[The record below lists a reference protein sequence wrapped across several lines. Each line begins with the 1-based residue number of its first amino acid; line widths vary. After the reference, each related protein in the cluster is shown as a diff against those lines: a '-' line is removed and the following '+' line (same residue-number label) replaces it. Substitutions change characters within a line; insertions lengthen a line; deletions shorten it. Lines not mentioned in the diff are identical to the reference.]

1 MRHRVKKKK
10 LNRPHDQ
17 RLALKRSLAREVF
30 EHETI
35 ITTTS
40 KAKVVKPFVET
51 LLTKA
56 KKAASYAQQIAE
68 KGDSNSDEVAQ
79 LKAKNVSIRKEI
91 NRHFNNRRLVKRI
104 CDEIGTRYVDRNGGY
119 TRIVKLGKR
128 RGDATELSILQLVKT
143 EESESTSTQKT

>member
-17 RLALKRSLAREVF
+17 RLALKRSLAREIF
-30 EHETI
+30 EHETV

-40 KAKVVKPFVET
+40 KAKAVKPFVES

-56 KKAASYAQQIAE
+56 KKAAIYAQQIAE
-68 KGDSNSDEVAQ
+68 KGDPNSAELAD
-79 LKAKNVSIRKEI
+79 LKAKNIALRKEI
-91 NRHFNNRRLVKRI
+91 NRHFNNRKLVKRI

-128 RGDATELSILQLVKT
+128 RGDATELSILQLVKPEDT
-143 EESESTSTQKT
+143 KAATTQET

>member
-17 RLALKRSLAREVF
+17 RLALKRSLAREIF

-40 KAKVVKPFVET
+40 KAKIVKPFVES

-68 KGDSNSDEVAQ
+68 KGDPNSPELAD
-79 LKAKNVSIRKEI
+79 LKAKNVSLRREI
-91 NRHFNNRRLVKRI
+91 NRHFNSRKLVKRI
-104 CDEIGTRYVDRNGGY
+104 CDEIGTRYLDRNGGY

-128 RGDATELSILQLVKT
+128 RGDATELSILQLVKP
-143 EESESTSTQKT
+143 EESKTAATQET